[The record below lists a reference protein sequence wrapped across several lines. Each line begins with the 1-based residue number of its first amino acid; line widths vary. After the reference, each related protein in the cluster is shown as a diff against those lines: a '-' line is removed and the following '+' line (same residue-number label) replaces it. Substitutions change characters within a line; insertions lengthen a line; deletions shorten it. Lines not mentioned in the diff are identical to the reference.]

1 MSSRL
6 TGLRIAFLAAAVVF
20 AAALVAKAVFAFPFQ
35 LGIDFYQFWGVPIAH
50 RTAVAASPYLDP
62 PGYERALNGL
72 ADASGN
78 AKLKHANGF
87 RRNLETMATPFF
99 YSAFAFVPG
108 DYETAQALYTFL
120 LYAAFGI
127 GVMLLA
133 NLRGIRFLPALCL
146 ALLIELTFNPFVQDL
161 KYGNV
166 SSLQLLYMAAM
177 LHVAVKGLYPKNPWL
192 ESLYLGSLAVF
203 VLFKPNTPWIA
214 LALASHYWIARGTRR
229 FGLGVAAAAV
239 GSLIAF
245 LCGVAFF
252 GDAHAWIDWF
262 HFTQGMNGGSLV
274 RTLEQGNLSP
284 VMLLA
289 QRTMAFSLIQYALLI
304 SAWMALAFVLAVTS
318 VGRRTNELV
327 PSMRRCLEDPWLA
340 LSIGV
345 MFTFATA
352 PLVWAYYHVF
362 ALIPMFAFFKP
373 REQPKRAILIGLAY
387 LGMTNPFLEMLGA
400 AGHVP
405 LIPLIMF
412 WAWVPLLMVVL
423 SECADR
429 SLGTAGSRVQTSTRE

>member
-6 TGLRIAFLAAAVVF
+6 SGPRIAAIAAAAVLAAA
-20 AAALVAKAVFAFPFQ
+20 LLSKAVFAFPFQ

-78 AKLKHANGF
+78 DKLKHANGF

-120 LYAAFGI
+120 LYVATGI
-127 GVMLLA
+127 AVMLLA
-133 NLRGIRFLPALCL
+133 NLRGISFWPSLCL
-146 ALLIELTFNPFVQDL
+146 ALLVELTFNPFVQDL

-166 SSLQLLYMAAM
+166 TSLQFLYMAVM
-177 LHVAVKGLYPKNPWL
+177 LYIAVKGLYPKNALL
-192 ESLYLGSLAVF
+192 ESLYLGSLAIF

-214 LALASHYWIARGTRR
+214 LALASHYWVVRGTRK
-229 FGLGVAAAAV
+229 FAMGVAAGVV
-239 GSLIAF
+239 GSVIAF
-245 LCGVAFF
+245 ACGAAFF
-252 GDAHAWIDWF
+252 GDAGAWVDWF

-284 VMLLA
+284 AMMLE
-289 QRTMAFSLIQYALLI
+289 QRSGALGLVQYALLI
-304 SAWMALAFVLAVTS
+304 TAWLALAFILAVTS
-318 VGRRTNELV
+318 IGRRTQMLV
-327 PSMRRCLEDPWLA
+327 PAVRRCLEDPWLA

-345 MFTFATA
+345 MFTLGTA
-352 PLVWAYYHVF
+352 PLVWAYYHLF
-362 ALIPMFAFFKP
+362 ALIAIFAFFRP
-373 REQPKRAILIGLAY
+373 RTHPRRAILIALSY
-387 LGMTNPFLEMLGA
+387 LGMTNPLLEFLGGA
-400 AGHVP
+400 GFVP
-405 LIPLIMF
+405 LIPIIMF
-412 WAWVPLLMVVL
+412 WAWVPLLAVVL
-423 SECADR
+423 CECDDR
-429 SLGTAGSRVQTSTRE
+429 ALAMVPGDGQTRAGE